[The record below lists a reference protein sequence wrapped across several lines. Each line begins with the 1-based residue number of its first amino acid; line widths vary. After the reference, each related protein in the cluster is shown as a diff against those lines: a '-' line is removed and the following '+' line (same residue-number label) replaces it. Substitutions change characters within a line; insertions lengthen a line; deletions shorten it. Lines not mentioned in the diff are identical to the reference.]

1 MGFTFSYLKENLVLL
16 GVNQISYSFGFKSSM
31 LVHSLI
37 RHQKGHK
44 LNGYF
49 SYSDSL
55 ATTQWHKGVQS

>member
-37 RHQKGHK
+37 RCQKAH
-44 LNGYF
+44 N
-49 SYSDSL
+49 
-55 ATTQWHKGVQS
+55 